1 MSIWGNLVGGFIG
14 FSFAGPIG
22 ALIGSVIG
30 GKISSARR
38 GGFQQSFAQSQQ
50 IFAISLVI
58 LTAKLAKADGHVSKE
73 ELIAIK
79 QKLKVPD
86 NEIDQVGK
94 IFNKAKEDSLGYEPY
109 AKQIAQIYQNKPA
122 VLDEVINILFYIA
135 EADGK
140 VSNSELA
147 MIKNIAQIFNL
158 TDIQFEGIKESRKGS
173 DKLNPYIV
181 LGCTSKDDFA
191 TIRKKYLQ
199 LSKEHH
205 PDALISKGVPK
216 EVIEEKEDGDYL
228 DIGFNGTLGWG
239 SNWGGGGAGNYYANI
254 DVSQLDI
261 TGTGAWELYAH
272 NSAFSVSSFSMDVVL
287 NNLNMPAP
295 ATLALLAVAG
305 FTTRRRRS

>member
-22 ALIGSVIG
+22 ALIGSIIG
-30 GKISSARR
+30 GKISSARQT
-38 GGFQQSFAQSQQ
+38 GFQQNFAQSQQ

-58 LTAKLAKADGHVSKE
+58 LTAKLAKVDGHVSKE

-181 LGCTSKDDFA
+181 LGCTSNDDFA

-216 EVIEEKEDGDYL
+216 EVIEESKKKMRA
-228 DIGFNGTLGWG
+228 I
-239 SNWGGGGAGNYYANI
+239 
-254 DVSQLDI
+254 
-261 TGTGAWELYAH
+261 
-272 NSAFSVSSFSMDVVL
+272 NSAFDKIEKMQ
-287 NNLNMPAP
+287 A
-295 ATLALLAVAG
+295 
-305 FTTRRRRS
+305 

>member
-22 ALIGSVIG
+22 ALIGSIIG

-38 GGFQQSFAQSQQ
+38 GGFQQNFAQSQQ

-58 LTAKLAKADGHVSKE
+58 LTAKLAKADGQVSKE

-79 QKLKVPD
+79 EKLKVPD
-86 NEIDQVGK
+86 HEIDQVGK
-94 IFNKAKEDSLGYEPY
+94 IFDKAKEDSLGYEPY

-135 EADGK
+135 ESDGK

-181 LGCTSKDDFA
+181 LGCTSNDDFA

-205 PDALISKGVPK
+205 PDALISKGVPQ
-216 EVIEEKEDGDYL
+216 EVIEESKKKMRA
-228 DIGFNGTLGWG
+228 I
-239 SNWGGGGAGNYYANI
+239 
-254 DVSQLDI
+254 
-261 TGTGAWELYAH
+261 
-272 NSAFSVSSFSMDVVL
+272 NSAFDKIEKMQSKI
-287 NNLNMPAP
+287 
-295 ATLALLAVAG
+295 
-305 FTTRRRRS
+305 